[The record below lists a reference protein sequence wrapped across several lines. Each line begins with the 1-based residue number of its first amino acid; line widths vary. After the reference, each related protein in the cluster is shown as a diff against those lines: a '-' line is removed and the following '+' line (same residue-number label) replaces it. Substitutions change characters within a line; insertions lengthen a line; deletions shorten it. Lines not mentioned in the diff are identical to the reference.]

1 MQASVAK
8 KTTKYRGE
16 IQDYEKEK
24 VKFTLYTRGRYV
36 EKVLPCMH
44 INSI

>member
-36 EKVLPCMH
+36 EEVSSCMP
-44 INSI
+44 IN